1 MTLRIPRTPSGGFM
15 WFRSLGG
22 LAVVLGIAG
31 SPLRAQTAPPVR
43 SEPVTSGRP
52 LSAWIADLKAPAP
65 STRNAAAYE
74 LAGLGPA
81 AAPAVPALIEA
92 LDDEVPA
99 VRFPITVA
107 LGEIGPAAAA
117 AVPRL
122 KQMMEEDI
130 NDEVAAGAKRAIRH
144 IRPQALSQE

>member
-1 MTLRIPRTPSGGFM
+1 ML
-15 WFRSLGG
+15 FRSLGG
-22 LAVVLGIAG
+22 LLVALGVSG
-31 SPLRAQTAPPVR
+31 PLSAQTAASTS
-43 SEPVTSGRP
+43 SEPSSDGRP

-74 LAGLGPA
+74 IAGLGPA
-81 AAPAVPALIEA
+81 AAAAVPALIEA
-92 LDDEVPA
+92 LDDEAAV
-99 VRFPITVA
+99 VRFPVNVA